1 MTLNELLSG
10 LPPEISDDLTPE
22 IHDFL
27 IESKKTIVVLDDEP
41 SGTQTLFDVP
51 VITDLTPNT
60 IKDAIDEAPP
70 VLFLLTNSRS
80 LNEEQTNA
88 LHQNLG
94 ETLKEFQDDVIII
107 SRSDSNLR
115 GHFPLETNTLRK
127 ALEIPEAPILFIP
140 FFADGGC
147 LTLNDTHYIIEG
159 DNATPAH
166 LTPFAKDKAFPFSHS
181 YLPDY
186 LAEKSQGPLDIQS
199 LSLADLRSG
208 DITAKLAELPDGST
222 CIVNATSLK
231 DLNVLSLAL
240 LKSDRRFIIRSAS
253 SFVQSLA
260 GIPSRPPLE
269 PWQLQDLEPNPNGG
283 LIIISSENPKTTEQL
298 NHLLKNAPNLTAIKL
313 SIPDIINSTFNL
325 KSTIADVKTAM
336 TSGQNVVLFTSR
348 RNFDDEDDL
357 KVTHNISQAMI
368 DIVQGIRER
377 PSFLVAEG
385 AVTSFAIATDAL
397 GVKQAQVLGQIIPG
411 VPVWTIGNETLHP
424 GLAYV
429 IFSSNL
435 GEADALTLAVRK
447 FATAI

>member
-1 MTLNELLSG
+1 
-10 LPPEISDDLTPE
+10 
-22 IHDFL
+22 
-27 IESKKTIVVLDDEP
+27 
-41 SGTQTLFDVP
+41 
-51 VITDLTPNT
+51 
-60 IKDAIDEAPP
+60 
-70 VLFLLTNSRS
+70 
-80 LNEEQTNA
+80 
-88 LHQNLG
+88 
-94 ETLKEFQDDVIII
+94 
-107 SRSDSNLR
+107 
-115 GHFPLETNTLRK
+115 
-127 ALEIPEAPILFIP
+127 
-140 FFADGGC
+140 
-147 LTLNDTHYIIEG
+147 
-159 DNATPAH
+159 
-166 LTPFAKDKAFPFSHS
+166 
-181 YLPDY
+181 
-186 LAEKSQGPLDIQS
+186 
-199 LSLADLRSG
+199 
-208 DITAKLAELPDGST
+208 
-222 CIVNATSLK
+222 
-231 DLNVLSLAL
+231 
-240 LKSDRRFIIRSAS
+240 
-253 SFVQSLA
+253 VQSLA

-357 KVTHNISQAMI
+357 KVTHSISQAMI

-435 GEADALTLAVRK
+435 GEADALTLAVKK